1 MRGQVGLYWRI
12 VFNNYAIPKVEVIN
26 ASTKTLVVSD
36 ANGEFS
42 IIAKTNDMIVFVSK
56 EHQIKKQQLPLNYSQ
71 RKN

>member
-12 VFNNYAIPKVEVIN
+12 VFNNYAIPKVEFIN
-26 ASTKTLVVSD
+26 ASTKILLVSD

-56 EHQIKKQQLPLNYSQ
+56 EYQIKKQQLTLNYSQ
-71 RKN
+71 SKN

>member
-12 VFNNYAIPKVEVIN
+12 VFNNYAIPKVKVIN

-56 EHQIKKQQLPLNYSQ
+56 EHQIKKQQLTVNYSQ
-71 RKN
+71 SKN